1 MNSDAPRISHPL
13 IDPQGLVNPRRTV
26 GPLSAGSGRIR
37 LFGAGL
43 VALAAPVLAVGLWLN
58 PNAAGLGTHTQ
69 LGLGPC
75 PFYLRY
81 GIPCPTCGYTT
92 AVSHV
97 AHGQWI
103 SAILTQPA
111 GAVVGFMLVGALL
124 LGLAALVTGRWYGP
138 GLLWLGWRLERII
151 ILATVLFLG
160 SWLYKVLATSAWKPH
175 HW

>member
-1 MNSDAPRISHPL
+1 MNMATPSVSQPLAETSGDRIP
-13 IDPQGLVNPRRTV
+13 DRPAGRTSTS
-26 GPLSAGSGRIR
+26 SARMR
-37 LFGAGL
+37 LLGAGL
-43 VALAAPVLAVGLWLN
+43 VSLAAPVLGVGLWLN

-69 LGLGPC
+69 LGFGPC
-75 PFYLRY
+75 PFYMRY

-111 GAVVGFMLVGALL
+111 GAAVGFVLVGALL

-151 ILATVLFLG
+151 VLVTVLFLG
-160 SWLYKVLATSAWKPH
+160 SWLYKVLTTSAWKPH

>member
-1 MNSDAPRISHPL
+1 MNIATPSVSRPSAQTPGHLNSGQTVRIAS
-13 IDPQGLVNPRRTV
+13 T
-26 GPLSAGSGRIR
+26 GSRHIR

-43 VALAAPVLAVGLWLN
+43 VSLAAPVLGVGLWLN

-69 LGLGPC
+69 LGFGPC
-75 PFYLRY
+75 PFYMRY

-111 GAVVGFMLVGALL
+111 GAAVGFMLVGALS
-124 LGLAALVTGRWYGP
+124 LGLVALATGRWYGP

-151 ILATVLFLG
+151 LLVTALFLG
-160 SWLYKVLATSAWKPH
+160 SWLYKVLATSAWKPP